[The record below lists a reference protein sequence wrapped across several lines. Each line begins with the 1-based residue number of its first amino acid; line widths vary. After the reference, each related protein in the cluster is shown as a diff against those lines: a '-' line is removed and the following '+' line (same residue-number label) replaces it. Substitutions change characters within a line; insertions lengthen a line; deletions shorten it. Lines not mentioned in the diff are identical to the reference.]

1 MLFEKPKHHQP
12 RVSEFQAIILAGYGS
27 SNSNDRLYPISEEDN
42 LPKALLPVGNK
53 PVISYTLDWLEK
65 AGIYGRLKKRLMQRD
80 FIVIPCDL
88 ITELNPRDLLDAHRV
103 HNPTFTALFYEPGS
117 TEASSKDDEP
127 LPYVG
132 IDPTQNALVY
142 KTHRSEDEDFSMRM
156 SLLKKFPRVRVHTDL
171 QDAHLYIFKR
181 WVIDILADKENVE
194 SISEDLIPLLV
205 KCQYQRKLVEREN
218 IEKYSSTYH
227 DLLVNALSL
236 STTQSVDIDPSFKTN
251 PTDSNF
257 KSPIKSYVH
266 VYRDGFCGRGNTI
279 ASYSELNRYVTKQ
292 GANIIRQPT
301 TAEIAPRTQVGNDS
315 VIGEYTKIDEKS
327 SVKKS
332 CVGAHCIIGKNV
344 KIANSVIMDHVVIS
358 DNVKIDGCV
367 ICHHATILDKAV
379 MKDCEVAG
387 GYTVDKDNT
396 RLEQFRA
403 KHELARNFYDD
414 HEFCP
419 LYEIEE
425 ATEHRERIQ
434 KRTSPYSSPNH
445 SPPHYYLSTANNN
458 QRAIRIIDPNNMT
471 PVSIHHHS
479 KSDYKTSLYYPNKY
493 YCATSTVVP
502 SRKIPI
508 IDPVT
513 KQVLQTKYQHHVS
526 VR

>member
-1 MLFEKPKHHQP
+1 M
-12 RVSEFQAIILAGYGS
+12 
-27 SNSNDRLYPISEEDN
+27 
-42 LPKALLPVGNK
+42 
-53 PVISYTLDWLEK
+53 
-65 AGIYGRLKKRLMQRD
+65 
-80 FIVIPCDL
+80 
-88 ITELNPRDLLDAHRV
+88 
-103 HNPTFTALFYEPGS
+103 
-117 TEASSKDDEP
+117 
-127 LPYVG
+127 PYVG

-387 GYTVDKDNT
+387 GYTVDKDSKLT
-396 RLEQFRA
+396 FI
-403 KHELARNFYDD
+403 FV
-414 HEFCP
+414 FVC
-419 LYEIEE
+419 I
-425 ATEHRERIQ
+425 
-434 KRTSPYSSPNH
+434 
-445 SPPHYYLSTANNN
+445 YL
-458 QRAIRIIDPNNMT
+458 
-471 PVSIHHHS
+471 
-479 KSDYKTSLYYPNKY
+479 
-493 YCATSTVVP
+493 
-502 SRKIPI
+502 
-508 IDPVT
+508 
-513 KQVLQTKYQHHVS
+513 
-526 VR
+526 